1 MRCISFS
8 RARDGT
14 RTRGPDL
21 GKVVLHQLSHSR
33 ISCCVG
39 YVCRT
44 HLISYSVDEHLSTPF
59 FIFFEKLEQFI
70 ILRRFHDPNCHVA
83 RGGSYN
89 VIISMRRLKMSAK
102 TKIVVLHMKELI
114 YTLIFAGLGILL
126 IFLLLFMFLPG
137 KEDGESV
144 ETMRYV
150 AGVYTSSIQFG
161 EHAVDMQVIVDEN
174 RIQSVSMVNLDETV
188 ETMYPL
194 MEPALENIADQVV
207 EKQTTEG
214 ITYSADYQYTSVVL
228 LNAIENALAKAEL
241 SGAEMGE

>member
-1 MRCISFS
+1 MRCISFP

-161 EHAVDMQVIVDEN
+161 EHAVDRHWKTLRIRWWKN
-174 RIQSVSMVNLDETV
+174 R
-188 ETMYPL
+188 PR
-194 MEPALENIADQVV
+194 
-207 EKQTTEG
+207 K
-214 ITYSADYQYTSVVL
+214 
-228 LNAIENALAKAEL
+228 EL
-241 SGAEMGE
+241 PTARIISIHRWCC

>member
-1 MRCISFS
+1 MLLPVDTC
-8 RARDGT
+8 D
-14 RTRGPDL
+14 
-21 GKVVLHQLSHSR
+21 R
-33 ISCCVG
+33 ISSSPSERRKVRIK
-39 YVCRT
+39 YT
-44 HLISYSVDEHLSTPF
+44 EQAKKHNIAAESTA
-59 FIFFEKLEQFI
+59 I
-70 ILRRFHDPNCHVA
+70 
-83 RGGSYN
+83 
-89 VIISMRRLKMSAK
+89 
-102 TKIVVLHMKELI
+102 
-114 YTLIFAGLGILL
+114 L

-214 ITYSADYQYTSVVL
+214 ITYNADYQYTSVVL

-241 SGAEMGE
+241 SGAETGE

>member
-1 MRCISFS
+1 
-8 RARDGT
+8 
-14 RTRGPDL
+14 
-21 GKVVLHQLSHSR
+21 
-33 ISCCVG
+33 
-39 YVCRT
+39 
-44 HLISYSVDEHLSTPF
+44 
-59 FIFFEKLEQFI
+59 
-70 ILRRFHDPNCHVA
+70 
-83 RGGSYN
+83 
-89 VIISMRRLKMSAK
+89 MSAK

-194 MEPALENIADQVV
+194 MEPALENIA
-207 EKQTTEG
+207 EG
-214 ITYSADYQYTSVVL
+214 ITYNADYQYTSVVL

-241 SGAEMGE
+241 SGAETGE

>member
-1 MRCISFS
+1 
-8 RARDGT
+8 
-14 RTRGPDL
+14 
-21 GKVVLHQLSHSR
+21 
-33 ISCCVG
+33 
-39 YVCRT
+39 
-44 HLISYSVDEHLSTPF
+44 
-59 FIFFEKLEQFI
+59 
-70 ILRRFHDPNCHVA
+70 
-83 RGGSYN
+83 
-89 VIISMRRLKMSAK
+89 MRRLKMSAK

-207 EKQTTEG
+207 EKMELGYQSDVGEGGDRLSTGEKQLISFARAVLADPRIFVLDEATSSIDTQTEQLIQQATDKILKGRTSFLIAHRLSTIRNADLILVVKDGKIIEQGRHLELLEKKGYYYQLVRRQFTEEE
-214 ITYSADYQYTSVVL
+214 SQKL
-228 LNAIENALAKAEL
+228 LV
-241 SGAEMGE
+241 